1 MADFSCK
8 ECKKFMDTQK
18 SFDQHIAGKKHKEK
32 MRVIKLKL
40 KKKAL
45 EAIAEKAFEDLQLMN
60 RWLVKFGKPA
70 AASKTAA
77 RKVLALLHVNIY
89 DLLDLEDDA
98 TPEEA
103 EEILH
108 ESVAALAR
116 YSKRNKLIFPLKKAK
131 AGGGLAEFLRELRRF
146 W

>member
-8 ECKKFMDTQK
+8 ECKKSMDTQK

-60 RWLVKFGKPA
+60 RWLVKFGKPE

-77 RKVLALLHVNIY
+77 RRVLALLHVNIY
-89 DLLDLEDDA
+89 DLLDLKEDA

-103 EEILH
+103 HEIRH
-108 ESVAALAR
+108 KSVPALAW
-116 YSKRNKLIFPLKKAK
+116 YSIKNKLIFPLEKAK
-131 AGGGLAEFLRELRRF
+131 AHGGLAEFLRELRRF